1 MKLYKSFMFSALAAV
16 AALATSCSDEGYW
29 DGYTP
34 ESPEYSFAQ
43 ATNSYKY
50 LPTDDIPT
58 SYELK
63 VYRNNNNGE
72 VALPLVVDYA
82 GDVFSTKDTIV
93 FADGSNEAICTV
105 GVNNPV
111 IGKTESITIA
121 IDTTA
126 QAYKVSPTGNISV
139 TLSLSLDYT
148 WVAAG
153 SCIMTATTPM
163 FDFEEAK
170 GNVQIQKAKEYEGN
184 LYRLVAPYYTLG
196 ASSDPTCH
204 IKFLLDENYEPVALT
219 PTFQDTGAPCTDGG
233 NWTIYYSTAGNYGES
248 FTREGTVFTIN
259 AVWAYGDADMGYSLG
274 YYATE
279 VFDWNDGCPS
289 AL

>member
-82 GDVFSTKDTIV
+82 ATYLAQKTLLCLLTVAMKLFAQLEST
-93 FADGSNEAICTV
+93 
-105 GVNNPV
+105 
-111 IGKTESITIA
+111 
-121 IDTTA
+121 
-126 QAYKVSPTGNISV
+126 
-139 TLSLSLDYT
+139 TLLSEKL
-148 WVAAG
+148 
-153 SCIMTATTPM
+153 S
-163 FDFEEAK
+163 
-170 GNVQIQKAKEYEGN
+170 Q
-184 LYRLVAPYYTLG
+184 
-196 ASSDPTCH
+196 
-204 IKFLLDENYEPVALT
+204 
-219 PTFQDTGAPCTDGG
+219 
-233 NWTIYYSTAGNYGES
+233 
-248 FTREGTVFTIN
+248 
-259 AVWAYGDADMGYSLG
+259 
-274 YYATE
+274 
-279 VFDWNDGCPS
+279 
-289 AL
+289 